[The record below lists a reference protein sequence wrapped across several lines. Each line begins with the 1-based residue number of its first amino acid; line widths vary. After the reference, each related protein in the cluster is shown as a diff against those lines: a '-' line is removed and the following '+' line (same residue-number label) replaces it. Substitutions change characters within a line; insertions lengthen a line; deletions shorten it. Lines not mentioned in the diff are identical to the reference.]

1 MGLAQPVEKLQEF
14 QNILMSYHFI
24 REMADGS

>member
-14 QNILMSYHFI
+14 QNILMSYHFFQG
-24 REMADGS
+24 DG